1 MNLVIMGA
9 QWGDEGKGKIVD
21 FLAAESD
28 IVLRYSGGAN
38 AGHTVVIGE
47 KTYKLHLIPSGITH
61 ADKRVV
67 LGSGMVIDLESL
79 FSELDG
85 LSGQGINWQGR
96 VMISGRAH
104 LVLPRYRDLDREMDS
119 KRKLPI
125 GTTGRGIGV
134 AYGLKA
140 NRDGIRVVDLFDSSV
155 WEKLSAEDRA
165 ALEPFRERVREMVV
179 DITYLLYKEKPLNI
193 LFEGAQGTL
202 LDIDSGTYP
211 YVSSGVSCASGA
223 AIGAGIGPKD
233 INRILG
239 VFKAYSTRVG
249 NGPLPSEF
257 NRDRDGDLE
266 SIIRELGRE
275 YGVTTGRPRRC
286 GYLDLVALKYGCL
299 TNSIDALVMTHLDV
313 YDEMEE
319 ISVCTSYD
327 FKGKELSDFPASLEI
342 LEGAGPVLRSFKGW
356 RQDISGC
363 SRYEDLPVEAREYLE
378 FIEEYT
384 ETPIDIISVGYRR
397 EETIVRKDPWTPS

>member
-1 MNLVIMGA
+1 MNLVIIGA

-96 VMISGRAH
+96 VLISGRAH
-104 LVLPRYRDLDREMDS
+104 LVLPRYRDLDREMDK

-140 NRDGIRVVDLFDSSV
+140 NRDGIRVVDLFDSSI

-179 DITYLLYKEKPLNI
+179 DITYLIYKEKP
-193 LFEGAQGTL
+193 GK
-202 LDIDSGTYP
+202 SGRA
-211 YVSSGVSCASGA
+211 SC
-223 AIGAGIGPKD
+223 
-233 INRILG
+233 RE
-239 VFKAYSTRVG
+239 RV
-249 NGPLPSEF
+249 
-257 NRDRDGDLE
+257 
-266 SIIRELGRE
+266 
-275 YGVTTGRPRRC
+275 
-286 GYLDLVALKYGCL
+286 
-299 TNSIDALVMTHLDV
+299 
-313 YDEMEE
+313 
-319 ISVCTSYD
+319 
-327 FKGKELSDFPASLEI
+327 
-342 LEGAGPVLRSFKGW
+342 
-356 RQDISGC
+356 
-363 SRYEDLPVEAREYLE
+363 
-378 FIEEYT
+378 
-384 ETPIDIISVGYRR
+384 
-397 EETIVRKDPWTPS
+397 